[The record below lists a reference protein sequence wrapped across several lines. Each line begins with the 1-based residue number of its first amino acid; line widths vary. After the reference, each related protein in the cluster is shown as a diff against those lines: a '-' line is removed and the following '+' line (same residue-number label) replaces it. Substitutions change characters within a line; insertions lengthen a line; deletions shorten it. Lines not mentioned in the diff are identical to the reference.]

1 MTFADPKNDLAFKK
15 IFGNE
20 KHKDI
25 LISFLNSVLDLG
37 SPIKEITIVKSDQV
51 PVIEILKETSLDLK
65 AVDQKGRE
73 FVIEMQ
79 VEDQKDFQN
88 RSLYY
93 AAKSY
98 AHQLKKAEY
107 YKELKP
113 VIFLGILNFNLFDG
127 EEFLTNHYIIN
138 QQTGNRDIKDM
149 ELNFIELP
157 KFTKTEK
164 ECETL
169 ADKWIYFIKNAEDLR
184 VIPENVKVE
193 EIKLAYETVEQFGW
207 TEEELA
213 LYEARSRF
221 VASQMDALETAI
233 FKGIKQGEEIGIKK
247 GIKKGIE
254 KGKKEGEQQK
264 AIEIAKNLSD
274 VLDAKTISLKTVLT
288 IQEIESIQR

>member
-1 MTFADPKNDLAFKK
+1 MLRFVDPKNDVAFKK
-15 IFGNE
+15 VFADS
-20 KHKDI
+20 KHKHI
-25 LISFLNSVLDLG
+25 LIHFLNSVLDLG

-65 AVDQKGRE
+65 AVDEKGRE

-127 EEFLTNHYIIN
+127 DEFLTNHYIIN

-157 KFTKTEK
+157 KFHKK
-164 ECETL
+164 EEECKTL

-207 TEEELA
+207 SEEELSI
-213 LYEARSRF
+213 YEARSRF

-233 FKGIKQGEEIGIKK
+233 FKGLKKGEEIGIKK
-247 GIKKGIE
+247 GLKKGIE
-254 KGKKEGEQQK
+254 KGIEKGEKRGMERGLKKG
-264 AIEIAKNLSD
+264 IEKG
-274 VLDAKTISLKTVLT
+274 
-288 IQEIESIQR
+288 IETRH

>member
-1 MTFADPKNDLAFKK
+1 MLRFVDPKNDVAFKK
-15 IFGNE
+15 VFADS
-20 KHKDI
+20 KHKHI
-25 LISFLNSVLDLG
+25 LIHFLNSVLDLA

-65 AVDQKGRE
+65 AVDEKGRE

-127 EEFLTNHYIIN
+127 DEFLTNHYIIN

-207 TEEELA
+207 TEEELS

-221 VASQMDALETAI
+221 VASQLDALETAT
-233 FKGIKQGEEIGIKK
+233 FKGLKLGEKIGIKK
-247 GIKKGIE
+247 GME
-254 KGKKEGEQQK
+254 KGAKKAK
-264 AIEIAKNLSD
+264 LEIARNLLD
-274 VLDAKTISLKTVLT
+274 VFDNKTIAEKTGLT
-288 IQEIESIQR
+288 EEEIEELRE